1 MMICGYSDQQ
11 SGTDRFG
18 STQLDMVGE
27 SLEVLNDGGEME
39 LVACAGKSSEPHAFE
54 AMMNFEMCKP
64 HLDALALVA

>member
-1 MMICGYSDQQ
+1 MICGYSDQQ

-39 LVACAGKSSEPHAFE
+39 LVACAGESS
-54 AMMNFEMCKP
+54 
-64 HLDALALVA
+64 